1 MVASDEDTHH
11 LLQQTTRRQLIRQ
24 PVTFQEK
31 GRSNMSGPER
41 PRRTRE
47 SASSPK
53 RKQRV
58 RRRPKG
64 REKGSACETRGTGQ
78 TVKRDASFFPSS
90 KSEHK
95 EVAWKRHADDDN
107 AYSHHQADSERKSD
121 RRKQRSDTSR
131 GASREESGDKKVSK
145 EERKTRFE
153 RQLEKARLKEDE
165 ILMQALFEK
174 ELRRVMRE
182 DESSNPARALRR
194 RFRALSIAFH
204 PDRHADKKC
213 EHLRTF
219 VKAQQALN
227 AANSSLRGEADA
239 VAWERTRCDLKIEEH
254 DSREEERVGVL
265 VVCAQLHF

>member
-24 PVTFQEK
+24 PVTFQGK

-78 TVKRDASFFPSS
+78 TVKRDASFFRVRSLS
-90 KSEHK
+90 I
-95 EVAWKRHADDDN
+95 
-107 AYSHHQADSERKSD
+107 RKSLG
-121 RRKQRSDTSR
+121 SATLMIEGS
-131 GASREESGDKKVSK
+131 ASREESGDKKVSK

-254 DSREEERVGVL
+254 DSREEEREWACSSYVRSYIL
-265 VVCAQLHF
+265 VHAAGMKRRRRIGS

>member
-1 MVASDEDTHH
+1 MRNA
-11 LLQQTTRRQLIRQ
+11 RY
-24 PVTFQEK
+24 
-31 GRSNMSGPER
+31 RSNCEA
-41 PRRTRE
+41 RR
-47 SASSPK
+47 K
-53 RKQRV
+53 
-58 RRRPKG
+58 
-64 REKGSACETRGTGQ
+64 
-78 TVKRDASFFPSS
+78 FFPSS

-153 RQLEKARLKEDE
+153 RQLEKSRLKEDE

-254 DSREEERVGVL
+254 DSREEEREWACSSYVRSYI
-265 VVCAQLHF
+265 FNSNSTREY

>member
-1 MVASDEDTHH
+1 
-11 LLQQTTRRQLIRQ
+11 
-24 PVTFQEK
+24 
-31 GRSNMSGPER
+31 
-41 PRRTRE
+41 
-47 SASSPK
+47 
-53 RKQRV
+53 
-58 RRRPKG
+58 
-64 REKGSACETRGTGQ
+64 
-78 TVKRDASFFPSS
+78 
-90 KSEHK
+90 
-95 EVAWKRHADDDN
+95 
-107 AYSHHQADSERKSD
+107 
-121 RRKQRSDTSR
+121 
-131 GASREESGDKKVSK
+131 
-145 EERKTRFE
+145 
-153 RQLEKARLKEDE
+153 
-165 ILMQALFEK
+165 MQALFEK